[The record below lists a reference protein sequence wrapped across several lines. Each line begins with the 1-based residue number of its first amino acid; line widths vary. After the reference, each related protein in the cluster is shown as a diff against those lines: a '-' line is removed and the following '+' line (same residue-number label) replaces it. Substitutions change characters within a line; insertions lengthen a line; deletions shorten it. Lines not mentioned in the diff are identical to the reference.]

1 MNRFEYMRRL
11 EDLLSDISPSE
22 KEEALTYYNDYFN
35 DAGQEN
41 EQKVIEELGSPEQ
54 VAAGVKEGLGLQ
66 TYDRVQDSPEGEKNH
81 NQSAQSGRDGNAG
94 AQNMQKQN
102 VCSQY
107 SDMQNSNIQKPD
119 TQYFNNNQ
127 VPPQSQPQ
135 QKKSKPAWLIT
146 LIVIGLIF
154 ASPLI
159 LALIAVIFAVI
170 ISVFSLI
177 FGLLIGFGAAALALY
192 VTAFV
197 CAVLGLV
204 VLPVNVLVSGAL
216 LGSGCLCAAA
226 GILCMIL
233 TVLVAMTV
241 PAACKGTAW
250 LWRKMFRKA

>member
-41 EQKVIEELGSPEQ
+41 EQQVIEELGSPEQ

-66 TYDRVQDSPEGEKNH
+66 TYDRVQDSPEGEKNQ
-81 NQSAQSGRDGNAG
+81 NQSAQIGTDGNAG
-94 AQNMQKQN
+94 AQNTGSQN
-102 VCSQY
+102 AFS
-107 SDMQNSNIQKPD
+107 QNSQI
-119 TQYFNNNQ
+119 
-127 VPPQSQPQ
+127 PPQPQ
-135 QKKSKPAWLIT
+135 QKKSKPAWEIA

-159 LALIAVIFAVI
+159 LALICVIFALI

-197 CAVLGLV
+197 CALLGLV

-216 LGSGCLCAAA
+216 LGSGCLCAAS
-226 GILCMIL
+226 GILCMVL

>member
-41 EQKVIEELGSPEQ
+41 EQQVIEELGSPEQ

-66 TYDRVQDSPEGEKNH
+66 TYDRVQDSPEGGKNQ
-81 NQSAQSGRDGNAG
+81 NQSAQIGTDGNAG
-94 AQNMQKQN
+94 AQNTGSQN
-102 VCSQY
+102 AFS
-107 SDMQNSNIQKPD
+107 QNSQI
-119 TQYFNNNQ
+119 
-127 VPPQSQPQ
+127 PPQPQ
-135 QKKSKPAWLIT
+135 QKKSKPAWEIA

-159 LALIAVIFAVI
+159 LALICVIFALI

-192 VTAFV
+192 VTAFA
-197 CAVLGLV
+197 CALLGLV

-226 GILCMIL
+226 GILCMVL

>member
-41 EQKVIEELGSPEQ
+41 EQQVIKELGSPEQ

-66 TYDRVQDSPEGEKNH
+66 TYDRVQDSPEGQKNH
-81 NQSAQSGRDGNAG
+81 NQSAQSRTDGNAG
-94 AQNMQKQN
+94 A
-102 VCSQY
+102 
-107 SDMQNSNIQKPD
+107 
-119 TQYFNNNQ
+119 
-127 VPPQSQPQ
+127 

-159 LALIAVIFAVI
+159 LALICVVFAVI

>member
-41 EQKVIEELGSPEQ
+41 EQQVIEELGSPEQ

-66 TYDRVQDSPEGEKNH
+66 TYDRVQDSPEGEKNQ
-81 NQSAQSGRDGNAG
+81 NQSAQIGTDGNAG
-94 AQNMQKQN
+94 AQNTGSQN
-102 VCSQY
+102 AFS
-107 SDMQNSNIQKPD
+107 QNSQI
-119 TQYFNNNQ
+119 
-127 VPPQSQPQ
+127 PPQPQ
-135 QKKSKPAWLIT
+135 QKKSKPAWEIA

-159 LALIAVIFAVI
+159 LALICVVFALI

-192 VTAFV
+192 VTAFA
-197 CAVLGLV
+197 CALLGLV

-226 GILCMIL
+226 GILCMVL

>member
-41 EQKVIEELGSPEQ
+41 EQQVIEELGSPEQ

-66 TYDRVQDSPEGEKNH
+66 TYDRVQDSPEGGKNQ
-81 NQSAQSGRDGNAG
+81 NQSAQIGTDGNAG
-94 AQNMQKQN
+94 AQNTGSQN
-102 VCSQY
+102 AFS
-107 SDMQNSNIQKPD
+107 QNSQI
-119 TQYFNNNQ
+119 
-127 VPPQSQPQ
+127 PPQPQ
-135 QKKSKPAWLIT
+135 QKKSKPAWEIA

-159 LALIAVIFAVI
+159 LALICVIFALI

-192 VTAFV
+192 VTAVV
-197 CAVLGLV
+197 CALLGLV

-226 GILCMIL
+226 GILCMVL

>member
-41 EQKVIEELGSPEQ
+41 EQQVIEELGSPEQ

-66 TYDRVQDSPEGEKNH
+66 TYDRVQDSPEGEKNQ
-81 NQSAQSGRDGNAG
+81 NQSAQSGTDGNAG
-94 AQNMQKQN
+94 AQNTGSQN
-102 VCSQY
+102 AFS
-107 SDMQNSNIQKPD
+107 QNSQI
-119 TQYFNNNQ
+119 
-127 VPPQSQPQ
+127 PPQPQ
-135 QKKSKPAWLIT
+135 QKKSKPAWEIA

-159 LALIAVIFAVI
+159 LALICVIFALI

-192 VTAFV
+192 VTAFA
-197 CAVLGLV
+197 CALLGLV

-226 GILCMIL
+226 GILCMVL

>member
-41 EQKVIEELGSPEQ
+41 EQQVIEELGSPEQ

-66 TYDRVQDSPEGEKNH
+66 TYDHVQDSPEGEKNQ
-81 NQSAQSGRDGNAG
+81 NQSAQIGTDGNAG
-94 AQNMQKQN
+94 AQNTGSQN
-102 VCSQY
+102 AFS
-107 SDMQNSNIQKPD
+107 QNSQI
-119 TQYFNNNQ
+119 
-127 VPPQSQPQ
+127 PPQPQ
-135 QKKSKPAWLIT
+135 QKKSKPAWEIAV
-146 LIVIGLIF
+146 IVIGLIF

-159 LALIAVIFAVI
+159 LALICVIFALI

-192 VTAFV
+192 VTAFA
-197 CAVLGLV
+197 CALLGLV

-226 GILCMIL
+226 GILCMVL

>member
-41 EQKVIEELGSPEQ
+41 EQQVIEELGSPEQ

-66 TYDRVQDSPEGEKNH
+66 TYDRVQDSPEGEKNQ
-81 NQSAQSGRDGNAG
+81 NQSAQIGTDGNAG
-94 AQNMQKQN
+94 AQNTGSQN
-102 VCSQY
+102 AFS
-107 SDMQNSNIQKPD
+107 QNSQI
-119 TQYFNNNQ
+119 
-127 VPPQSQPQ
+127 PPQPQ
-135 QKKSKPAWLIT
+135 QKKSKPAWEIA

-159 LALIAVIFAVI
+159 LALICVVFALI
-170 ISVFSLI
+170 ISVLSLI

-192 VTAFV
+192 VTAFA
-197 CAVLGLV
+197 CALLGLV

-226 GILCMIL
+226 GILCMVL

>member
-41 EQKVIEELGSPEQ
+41 EQQVIEELGSPEQ

-66 TYDRVQDSPEGEKNH
+66 TYDRVQDSPEGGKNQ
-81 NQSAQSGRDGNAG
+81 NQSAQIGTDGNAG
-94 AQNMQKQN
+94 AQNTGSQN
-102 VCSQY
+102 AFS
-107 SDMQNSNIQKPD
+107 QNSQI
-119 TQYFNNNQ
+119 
-127 VPPQSQPQ
+127 PPQPQ
-135 QKKSKPAWLIT
+135 QKKSKPAWEIA

-159 LALIAVIFAVI
+159 LALICVIFTLI

-192 VTAFV
+192 VTAFA
-197 CAVLGLV
+197 CALLGLV

-226 GILCMIL
+226 GILCMVL

>member
-41 EQKVIEELGSPEQ
+41 EQQVIEELGSPEQ

-66 TYDRVQDSPEGEKNH
+66 TYEHVQDSLEGEKNH
-81 NQSAQSGRDGNAG
+81 NQSAQSGRDGNAD
-94 AQNMQKQN
+94 A
-102 VCSQY
+102 
-107 SDMQNSNIQKPD
+107 
-119 TQYFNNNQ
+119 
-127 VPPQSQPQ
+127 
-135 QKKSKPAWLIT
+135 QKKSKPAWVIT

-154 ASPLI
+154 ASPLL
-159 LALIAVIFAVI
+159 LALICVVFAVI
-170 ISVFSLI
+170 ISIFSLI
-177 FGLLIGFGAAALALY
+177 FGLLIGFGAAAVSLY

-241 PAACKGTAW
+241 PAACRGTAW
-250 LWRKMFRKA
+250 LWRKMFQKA

>member
-41 EQKVIEELGSPEQ
+41 EQQVIEELGSPEQ

-66 TYDRVQDSPEGEKNH
+66 TYDRVQDSPEGEKNQ
-81 NQSAQSGRDGNAG
+81 NQSAQIGTDGNAG
-94 AQNMQKQN
+94 AQNTGIQN
-102 VCSQY
+102 AFS
-107 SDMQNSNIQKPD
+107 QNSQI
-119 TQYFNNNQ
+119 
-127 VPPQSQPQ
+127 PPQPQ
-135 QKKSKPAWLIT
+135 QKKSKPAWEIA

-159 LALIAVIFAVI
+159 LALICVIFALI

-192 VTAFV
+192 VTAFA
-197 CAVLGLV
+197 CALLGLV

-226 GILCMIL
+226 GILCMVL

>member
-11 EDLLSDISPSE
+11 EALLSDISPSE

-41 EQKVIEELGSPEQ
+41 EQQVIEELGSPEQ

-66 TYDRVQDSPEGEKNH
+66 TYEREQDSLEGEKSQ
-81 NQSAQSGRDGNAG
+81 NQSAPGERDRDAGVQNTRSQNAF
-94 AQNMQKQN
+94 
-102 VCSQY
+102 SQ
-107 SDMQNSNIQKPD
+107 
-119 TQYFNNNQ
+119 NNQ
-127 VPPQSQPQ
+127 IPSQPQ
-135 QKKSKPAWLIT
+135 QKQSKPAWLIT

-159 LALIAVIFAVI
+159 LALICVVLAVI

-177 FGLLIGFGAAALALY
+177 FGLLIGFGAAAVSLY
-192 VTAFV
+192 VTAVV
-197 CAVLGLV
+197 CAVLGFV

-241 PAACKGTAW
+241 PAACRGTAW

>member
-66 TYDRVQDSPEGEKNH
+66 TYDRVQDSFEGEKIQ
-81 NQSAQSGRDGNAG
+81 NQSAQSGRDENAG
-94 AQNMQKQN
+94 AQNTRSQN
-102 VCSQY
+102 AFSQ
-107 SDMQNSNIQKPD
+107 
-119 TQYFNNNQ
+119 NNPI
-127 VPPQSQPQ
+127 PPQSQPQ
-135 QKKSKPAWLIT
+135 QKKSKPTWLIT

-159 LALIAVIFAVI
+159 LALICVIFALI

-177 FGLLIGFGAAALALY
+177 FGLLIGFGVAALALY
-192 VTAFV
+192 VTSFV

-204 VLPVNVLVSGAL
+204 VLPVNVLISGAL

>member
-41 EQKVIEELGSPEQ
+41 EQQVIEELGSPEQ

-66 TYDRVQDSPEGEKNH
+66 TYDRVQDSPEGGKNQ
-81 NQSAQSGRDGNAG
+81 NQSAQIGTDGNAG
-94 AQNMQKQN
+94 AQNTGSQN
-102 VCSQY
+102 AFS
-107 SDMQNSNIQKPD
+107 QNSQI
-119 TQYFNNNQ
+119 
-127 VPPQSQPQ
+127 PPQPQ
-135 QKKSKPAWLIT
+135 QKKSKPAWEIA

-159 LALIAVIFAVI
+159 LALICVIFALI

-192 VTAFV
+192 VTAFA
-197 CAVLGLV
+197 CALLGLV

-241 PAACKGTAW
+241 PAACRGTAW

>member
-41 EQKVIEELGSPEQ
+41 EQQVIEELGSPEQ

-66 TYDRVQDSPEGEKNH
+66 TYDRVQDSPEGGKNQ
-81 NQSAQSGRDGNAG
+81 NQSAQIGTDGNAG
-94 AQNMQKQN
+94 AQNTGSQN
-102 VCSQY
+102 AFS
-107 SDMQNSNIQKPD
+107 QNSQI
-119 TQYFNNNQ
+119 
-127 VPPQSQPQ
+127 PPQPQ
-135 QKKSKPAWLIT
+135 QKKSKPAWEIA

-154 ASPLI
+154 ASLLI
-159 LALIAVIFAVI
+159 LALICVIFALI

-197 CAVLGLV
+197 CALLGLV

-226 GILCMIL
+226 GILCMVL

>member
-66 TYDRVQDSPEGEKNH
+66 TYERVQDFPEGEKIQ
-81 NQSAQSGRDGNAG
+81 NQSAQSGRDENAG
-94 AQNMQKQN
+94 VK
-102 VCSQY
+102 
-107 SDMQNSNIQKPD
+107 
-119 TQYFNNNQ
+119 
-127 VPPQSQPQ
+127 
-135 QKKSKPAWLIT
+135 KKSKPAWLVT
-146 LIVIGLIF
+146 LIVIGLIL
-154 ASPLI
+154 ASPLL
-159 LALIAVIFAVI
+159 LAWIAVIFAVI

-192 VTAFV
+192 VTAFA

-216 LGSGCLCAAA
+216 LGSGCLCGAA

-250 LWRKMFRKA
+250 LWCKMFRKA

>member
-41 EQKVIEELGSPEQ
+41 EQQVIEELGSPEQ

-66 TYDRVQDSPEGEKNH
+66 TYDRVQDSPEGGKNQ
-81 NQSAQSGRDGNAG
+81 NQSAQIGTDGNAG
-94 AQNMQKQN
+94 AQNTGSQN
-102 VCSQY
+102 AFS
-107 SDMQNSNIQKPD
+107 QNSQI
-119 TQYFNNNQ
+119 
-127 VPPQSQPQ
+127 PPQPQ
-135 QKKSKPAWLIT
+135 QKKSKPAWEIT

-159 LALIAVIFAVI
+159 LALICVIFALI

-192 VTAFV
+192 VTAFA
-197 CAVLGLV
+197 CALLGLV

-226 GILCMIL
+226 GILCMVL